1 MTRFHA
7 AASIWTSQIKD
18 FKRQYPSARIDL
30 DNNIT
35 KLLIDSKVD
44 VAMVGNVVQLQAN
57 PIIEVPMSESKTSQL
72 LLSVCK

>member
-7 AASIWTSQIKD
+7 AACIWTSQIKD

-35 KLLIDSKVD
+35 KLLVDSKVD
-44 VAMVGNVVQLQAN
+44 VAMIGNVVQLQAN
-57 PIIEVPMSESKTSQL
+57 PIIEVPMSEYKTSQL